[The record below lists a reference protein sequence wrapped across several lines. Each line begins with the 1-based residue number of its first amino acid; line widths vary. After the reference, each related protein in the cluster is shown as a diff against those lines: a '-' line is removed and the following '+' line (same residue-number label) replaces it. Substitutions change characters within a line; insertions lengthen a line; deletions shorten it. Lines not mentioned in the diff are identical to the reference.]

1 MIDTKLLAKYTR
13 EKSFIGNDYTSGYNF
28 DDKYYVKYDT
38 ELKQYYIF
46 PAGRVLN
53 RIYVFPMGQRINNI
67 REIVGLMLAYS
78 DPKIPEATRAEFFNK
93 LPNKLQEYIKA
104 EEDERRQQAEQNIT
118 AVNTDIKMADKF
130 ENVHHQEEQ
139 EKPKAEPSKNKGGRP
154 RTREVTGR
162 KYVHLWINETEHE
175 AIKQLL
181 ATMRNKK

>member
-1 MIDTKLLAKYTR
+1 MIDRKLLDHYSH
-13 EKSFIGNDYTSGYNF
+13 EKSYIGSDYTSGYNF
-28 DDKYYVKYDT
+28 ADKYYVKYDT

-53 RIYVFPMGQRINNI
+53 RMYVFPIGQRINDI

-93 LPNKLQEYIKA
+93 LPKKLQEYIKA
-104 EEDERRQQAEQNIT
+104 EEAEDQQQIEPKIAI
-118 AVNTDIKMADKF
+118 VNTDIKMVDKS
-130 ENVHHQEEQ
+130 EDVHHQEEQ
-139 EKPKAEPSKNKGGRP
+139 EKPKAELSKHKGGRP
-154 RTREVTGR
+154 RTRETTGR